1 MMFTAIYPYFT
12 STYRN
17 VAAIAFYKLS
27 NKLLY
32 KIFSYEISCWLNYE
46 VSREY
51 LNKNFMYKLLELKA
65 EERGYYKLCS
75 YATVNSMK
83 AA

>member
-1 MMFTAIYPYFT
+1 MFTTIYPCFT

-17 VAAIAFYKLS
+17 IIAIAFYKLS

-32 KIFSYEISCWLNYE
+32 EIFSYKISYWSNYE

-51 LNKNFMYKLLELKA
+51 LNENFMYKLLELKA

-75 YATVNSMK
+75 YIAINSIK
-83 AA
+83 VT